1 MPTVYLDSNIYRGL
15 GIEFDKTIDY
25 QNLVQIID
33 TSGNEFGLLEV
44 VYKELLD
51 YYENDVFR
59 EILREHNQLFKR
71 IKKNPYLID
80 IDQPDINTQLA
91 KAVDAFSKNLLL
103 KSRITEIAEI
113 CSYDLM
119 EFLIHNKRLTKNDN
133 TRDFLILNT
142 ILRLCEEE
150 MDDHIVFITSDLI
163 FYKNEF
169 FKNTIESKKIKN
181 LKFYKSI
188 SDFLKDFGPKFEF
201 ITSELI
207 LASFDNSIIES
218 ELINDIKCLPSYI
231 SKYYHDKK
239 ENEIPD
245 IEKLEINNILVNDFY
260 IIKDYKTE
268 ILKLNVFLKVDI
280 KAIYKPEKNRE
291 QLSKFLI
298 SNVNQP
304 KEWIKYSNNFD
315 KDARPIFENSI
326 LFILEG
332 KIDKDSN
339 SLIDLHFIDFI
350 PDYFLTQEM
359 LDNIENKIII
369 NEPFQ
374 CQHEIDSENG
384 YWKVSY
390 LGGGLSWHNRCKKC
404 NLEFDTG
411 DFYE

>member
-169 FKNTIESKKIKN
+169 FKNTIESKKIK
-181 LKFYKSI
+181 KFK
-188 SDFLKDFGPKFEF
+188 
-201 ITSELI
+201 I
-207 LASFDNSIIES
+207 L
-218 ELINDIKCLPSYI
+218 
-231 SKYYHDKK
+231 
-239 ENEIPD
+239 
-245 IEKLEINNILVNDFY
+245 
-260 IIKDYKTE
+260 
-268 ILKLNVFLKVDI
+268 
-280 KAIYKPEKNRE
+280 
-291 QLSKFLI
+291 
-298 SNVNQP
+298 
-304 KEWIKYSNNFD
+304 
-315 KDARPIFENSI
+315 
-326 LFILEG
+326 
-332 KIDKDSN
+332 
-339 SLIDLHFIDFI
+339 
-350 PDYFLTQEM
+350 
-359 LDNIENKIII
+359 
-369 NEPFQ
+369 
-374 CQHEIDSENG
+374 
-384 YWKVSY
+384 
-390 LGGGLSWHNRCKKC
+390 
-404 NLEFDTG
+404 
-411 DFYE
+411 